1 MRARLRLLLVAA
13 LVVAVGL
20 GIGLGKGTVQAQPKA
35 VCLYFDQTGRGDLS
49 FNDMAALGAE
59 RAVAEFGLELKEATA
74 KGPESYLPDLLSL
87 ARSGECLLIIGVG
100 FLLAADLPEA
110 ARQVPEQKFA
120 FIDGSS
126 GGIPNILGLLFK
138 EEQGGAPAGALA
150 ALTAIADGADAV
162 GFVAGMEIPPVWRY
176 EAGYRFG
183 IYWALNWYKERFGEE
198 KKLRILGTYVGR
210 FDDPAG
216 GKVAAT
222 TQIQQG
228 ADVILGIAGATHLGV
243 FDAAEEAG
251 RAAGREFG
259 PPYGLGADAAQEW
272 IKPGFILASAR
283 KRVDEGAYVAIK
295 QAVEGTFQGGQD
307 LYLGIAE
314 LGVGISTVKD
324 ILDFIDIAIAAGAL
338 KPEER
343 EVTFEKIMAMRD
355 AVPYWVWEGVFDLQ
369 SKIISGQIAP
379 PSPNTFE
386 EIQAIRKQYP

>member
-1 MRARLRLLLVAA
+1 LA
-13 LVVAVGL
+13 
-20 GIGLGKGTVQAQPKA
+20 
-35 VCLYFDQTGRGDLS
+35 F
-49 FNDMAALGAE
+49 
-59 RAVAEFGLELKEATA
+59 
-74 KGPESYLPDLLSL
+74 
-87 ARSGECLLIIGVG
+87 ARSGECALIIGVG

-110 ARQVPEQKFA
+110 ARQAPEQKFA

-150 ALTAIADGADAV
+150 ALTAIADGAKAV
-162 GFVAGMEIPPVWRY
+162 GYVGGMEIPPVWRY

-183 IYWALNWYKERFGEE
+183 ISWALNWYKERFGQEV
-198 KKLRILGTYVGR
+198 KLQILGSYVGR

-216 GKVAAT
+216 GKVAAAT
-222 TQIQQG
+222 LIQQG

-295 QAVEGTFQGGQD
+295 QVAEGTFQGGKD
-307 LYLGIAE
+307 LMLGIAE
-314 LGVGISTVKD
+314 LGVGISTTKD
-324 ILDFIDIAIAAGAL
+324 ILDFIDIAIAAGQLAPAE
-338 KPEER
+338 KWE
-343 EVTFEKIMAMRD
+343 TFNKIMKMRG
-355 AVPYWVWEGVFDLQ
+355 AVPYWVWEGAFELQ
-369 SKIISGQIAP
+369 SKIISGEVIP

-386 EIQAIRKQYP
+386 EIQKIREAGTELLALVSWCSCAKTPCSDGCSVVCIGGTAKCECATCATCTAPNKCYCE

>member
-1 MRARLRLLLVAA
+1 MRFRITLVALLVAA
-13 LVVAVGL
+13 VGL
-20 GIGLGKGTVQAQPKA
+20 AAGLGKVAAQPQPSA

-59 RAVAEFGLELKEATA
+59 RAVAEFGLQLKEATA
-74 KGPESYLPDLLSL
+74 KGPADYLPDLLAF
-87 ARSGECLLIIGVG
+87 ARSGECALIIGVG

-110 ARQVPEQKFA
+110 ARQAPQQRFA

-150 ALTAIADGADAV
+150 ALTAIADGAKAV

-176 EAGYRFG
+176 EAGYRWG
-183 IYWALNWYKERFGEE
+183 VYWGLDWYKERFG
-198 KKLRILGTYVGR
+198 KDVKLQILGTYVGR

-216 GKVAAT
+216 GKVAAA
-222 TQIQQG
+222 TQIRQG

-283 KRVDEGAYVAIK
+283 KRVDEGAYIAIK
-295 QAVEGTFQGGQD
+295 QVVEGTFQGGRD
-307 LYLGIAE
+307 LLLGIAD

-338 KPEER
+338 APAER
-343 EVTFEKIMAMRD
+343 EATFNKIMAMRS
-355 AVPYWVWEGVFDLQ
+355 AVPYWVWEGTLELQ
-369 SKIISGQIAP
+369 SKIISGAALP
-379 PSPNTFE
+379 PSPSTFE
-386 EIQAIRKQYP
+386 EIQAIRQQYP

>member
-1 MRARLRLLLVAA
+1 MRLRMVLAVLLVAA
-13 LVVAVGL
+13 VGL
-20 GIGLGKGTVQAQPKA
+20 AASLGQVTAQPKA
-35 VCLYFDQTGRGDLS
+35 ICLYFDQTGRGDLS

-59 RAVAEFGLELKEATA
+59 RAVAEFGLVLKEATA
-74 KGPESYLPDLLSL
+74 KGPESYLPDLLAF
-87 ARSGECLLIIGVG
+87 ARSGECALIIGVG

-110 ARQVPEQKFA
+110 ARQVPAQKFA

-150 ALTAIADGADAV
+150 ALTAIADGAKAV

-176 EAGYRFG
+176 EAGYRYG
-183 IYWALNWYKERFGEE
+183 VYWGLNWAKERFGQVVPN
-198 KKLRILGTYVGR
+198 KLQILGTYVGR

-251 RAAGREFG
+251 RAAAREFG

-295 QAVEGTFQGGQD
+295 QVVEGTFQGGKD
-307 LYLGIAE
+307 LLLGIAE
-314 LGVGISTVKD
+314 LGVGISTVRD
-324 ILDFIDIAIAAGAL
+324 IIDFIDIAIAAGAL
-338 KPEER
+338 KPAEKGP
-343 EVTFEKIMAMRD
+343 TFDKIMAMRG
-355 AVPYWVWEGVFDLQ
+355 ALPYWVWEGVFELQ
-369 SKIISGQIAP
+369 SKIVTGAIKP

-386 EIQAIRKQYP
+386 EIQAIRQQYP

>member
-1 MRARLRLLLVAA
+1 MRFRLTLVVLLA
-13 LVVAVGL
+13 VAVGL
-20 GIGLGKGTVQAQPKA
+20 FAGLGGAGQPGA

-59 RAVAEFGLELKEATA
+59 RAVAEFGLQLKEATA
-74 KGPESYLPDLLSL
+74 KGPADYLPDLLAF
-87 ARSGECLLIIGVG
+87 ARSGECALIIGVG

-110 ARQVPEQKFA
+110 ARQAPQQKFA

-126 GGIPNILGLLFK
+126 GGISNILGLLFK

-150 ALTAIADGADAV
+150 ALTAIANGAKAV

-176 EAGYRFG
+176 EAGYRYG
-183 IYWALNWYKERFGEE
+183 VYWGLDWYKERFG
-198 KKLRILGTYVGR
+198 KDVKLQILGTYVGR

-216 GKVAAT
+216 GKVAAA

-295 QAVEGTFQGGQD
+295 QVVEGTFRGGRD
-307 LYLGIAE
+307 LLLGIAD
-314 LGVGISTVKD
+314 LGVGISTVRD

-338 KPEER
+338 TSAER
-343 EVTFEKIMAMRD
+343 GATFEKIMLMRD
-355 AVPYWVWEGVFDLQ
+355 ALPYWVWAGTFELQ
-369 SKIISGQIAP
+369 SKIVSGEATI

-386 EIQAIRKQYP
+386 EIQAIRQRYP